1 MKFTYAEVTAHYKE
15 YYGKVKENW
24 LKAYFKWRLTGK
36 KTEKWTVDF
45 YVERLKFADRIED
58 ELLRRKYLDMITDWV
73 YGKIEE
79 SKLNDFFKQLKDAAF
94 KTIGEVADAGKK
106 GLDFFEELLKYLKKY
121 LFPIL
126 VVILIAIIAYAVIMI
141 VSKGSA

>member
-1 MKFTYAEVTAHYKE
+1 MKFKHSDVTTHYKN

-24 LKAYFKWRLTGK
+24 LKAYLKWRLTGK
-36 KTEKWTVDF
+36 KTEKFAVDF

-58 ELLRRKYLDMITDWV
+58 ESFRQKYLEMITEWV
-73 YGKIEE
+73 YGRVDEL
-79 SKLNDFFKQLKDAAF
+79 KLTSLFKQLSDAAT
-94 KTIGEVADAGKK
+94 KSIGDIADAGKK
-106 GLDFFEELLKYLKKY
+106 GLDFFEELLKYLRKY